1 MKRFLTALLLGSLI
15 FVSPAVVSAAE
26 TTYESEEGQAMIKPP
41 SSEQASEST
50 DETSEPQEEGTISSS
65 GSSDGMDWSAA
76 NTENSTASTQGN
88 FTVCVD
94 AGHQGSWVDMSAQEP
109 MAPTSSNQYLSQD
122 IIEKSNTLAS
132 CIINHYC
139 DATGLGNLGVIS
151 SDNMTGTNWSTV
163 PVAILEMGFMSN
175 QNDDLYITNAANHE
189 TMAKAVADG
198 IDEYFSI
205 VAPDTVAI
213 GKHLSALTD
222 KIEKDYVDVQEKQ
235 GESWAVSVMDLSTQ
249 AYSTVNAE
257 VAMKSASVIK
267 AFIMAAVYDK
277 MVYPD
282 GADTASA
289 EYESTLKPLLAKM
302 ITVSDNDAANE
313 LVRQLG
319 NGDFAAGAAVVNEFC
334 QEREY
339 TSTHLGREFL
349 AKEPTDDN
357 YVSASDCCRLLSDIY
372 NGTLVNEKADSD
384 MLELLKGQT
393 VKTKIPV
400 GVPDGVKTANKTG
413 ELSDAKLGVVENDIA
428 IVLDATHPYVIAVLS
443 NGVKSNSE
451 AQNTIAK
458 ISKDVYEFM
467 ASQK

>member
-1 MKRFLTALLLGSLI
+1 
-15 FVSPAVVSAAE
+15 
-26 TTYESEEGQAMIKPP
+26 
-41 SSEQASEST
+41 
-50 DETSEPQEEGTISSS
+50 
-65 GSSDGMDWSAA
+65 
-76 NTENSTASTQGN
+76 
-88 FTVCVD
+88 
-94 AGHQGSWVDMSAQEP
+94 
-109 MAPTSSNQYLSQD
+109 
-122 IIEKSNTLAS
+122 
-132 CIINHYC
+132 
-139 DATGLGNLGVIS
+139 
-151 SDNMTGTNWSTV
+151 
-163 PVAILEMGFMSN
+163 
-175 QNDDLYITNAANHE
+175 
-189 TMAKAVADG
+189 
-198 IDEYFSI
+198 
-205 VAPDTVAI
+205 
-213 GKHLSALTD
+213 
-222 KIEKDYVDVQEKQ
+222 
-235 GESWAVSVMDLSTQ
+235 
-249 AYSTVNAE
+249 
-257 VAMKSASVIK
+257 MKSASVIK

-282 GADTASA
+282 GADTASE
-289 EYESTLKPLLAKM
+289 EYEKTLKPLLTKM

-349 AKEPTDDN
+349 ANEPTDDN

-400 GVPDGVKTANKTG
+400 GVPDGIETANKTE

-428 IVLDATHPYVIAVLS
+428 IVFDATHPYVIAVLS
-443 NGVKSNSE
+443 NDVKSNAD

-467 ASQK
+467 TSQK